1 MSRLKFGEM
10 EKSYRSIN
18 NGAEEMISKVDLEKL
33 IQKFRPTDPDALEI
47 YFQDVWKDLSERD
60 NKKGQGLTKNV
71 FHSYYNIPI
80 IICERLF
87 KVLAIKEHTFLS
99 QEEFVNGLI
108 NLFLGDYKTLIKIMF
123 NMYDYNRDGK
133 VSRND
138 VKIIFNYIPLK
149 PNEIYQ
155 RYKIKYEGDNIN
167 DRRESMMEIN
177 QTLDKIFE
185 EDYIDEDYFKYTI
198 ENINSDLFIFLLVFL
213 YEKRPFNDET
223 IEHYKKLPKKSSSK
237 FKKLTANANIGIGG
251 LKLIVS
257 PSQKSK
263 FGPAESVTLKEGG
276 QYTKFKS
283 NSSNLIKLKFGNNS
297 NHLKAFNKGG
307 LKRVKT
313 FNIKKIK
320 TIVDEQD
327 EEYEDDSSLQK
338 KNQKKNNDKSNDEEE
353 EENEE
358 DDEKNK
364 NIKFEGYLLKIRKD
378 GELKKLYFKLLHH
391 DLYFFKSDTD
401 NEHGGVHNLCD
412 VFIKEGNP
420 YTYKGKYLYSFSIIY
435 PEKERKYYTEDKKE
449 YHKWIKYL
457 RKAVDYEDLYKSYEI
472 KDIIG
477 QGRYGA
483 IRVGYHKIKNR
494 YVAIKIINKKS
505 ISEFDMQNIRHQIEI
520 LKIALDEY
528 VLQLLDIIENES
540 YLYIITELC
549 KGGDL
554 YSYLNQRSFKIP
566 ETKAAKLIY
575 KLAKSVL
582 FLHTLGIIHRDLKPE
597 NILMTDLSASADIRL
612 LDFGLSKIIGND
624 EKCTE
629 PYGTLSFVAPEVLQG
644 KPYDK
649 SVDLWSIGIITFLL
663 LCGYLPFDD
672 KHSEREIAR
681 QTIQDPVP
689 YESKIWSK
697 LSPEAKIFVD
707 GLLQKKPEKRYTI
720 KEVLEHPWIKKMDKV
735 PEKRNDAKT
744 SNQSQFGIYTTA

>member
-18 NGAEEMISKVDLEKL
+18 NGPEEMISKVDLEKL
-33 IQKFRPTDPDALEI
+33 IQKFRPTDPEALE
-47 YFQDVWKDLSERD
+47 YYLQDVWKDLSERD
-60 NKKGQGLTKNV
+60 NKKGLGLTKYV
-71 FHSYYNIPI
+71 FQSYYNLPL

-87 KVLAIKEHTFLS
+87 KVLDTKEHSSLS
-99 QEEFVNGLI
+99 QEDFVTGLI

-133 VSRND
+133 ISRND
-138 VKIIFNYIPLK
+138 VKIVFSYIPLK

-167 DRRESMMEIN
+167 DRKESMIEIN
-177 QTLDKIFE
+177 KTLEKIFE
-185 EDYIDEDYFKYTI
+185 EEYIDEDYFKYTI

-213 YEKRPFNDET
+213 YEKRPFNDDT
-223 IEHYKKLPKKSSSK
+223 IEHYKNLPKKTSSK
-237 FKKLTANANIGIGG
+237 LKRATTSANIGMGG
-251 LKLIVS
+251 LKLVVS

-263 FGPAESVTLKEGG
+263 FKPAAAVTLKEGG

-283 NSSNLIKLKFGNNS
+283 NSSNLIKLKFGSSN

-338 KNQKKNNDKSNDEEE
+338 KNQKKINDKSNDEDEE
-353 EENEE
+353 EENE
-358 DDEKNK
+358 DDENNQ

-378 GELKKLYFKLLHH
+378 GELKKLYFKLLYH
-391 DLYFFKSDTD
+391 DLYFFKSQTD

-420 YTYKGKYLYSFSIIY
+420 YTYQGKYLYCFSIIY

-457 RKAVDYEDLYKSYEI
+457 RKAVDYEDLYKSYEM

-477 QGRYGA
+477 QGRYGT

-494 YVAIKIINKKS
+494 YVAIKIVNKKS
-505 ISEFDMQNIRHQIEI
+505 MSEFDMQNIRHQIEI
-520 LKIALDEY
+520 LKIAIDEY

-575 KLAKSVL
+575 KLTKSVS
-582 FLHTLGIIHRDLKPE
+582 FLHALGIIHRDLKPE
-597 NILMTDLSASADIRL
+597 NILMTDMTDEADIRIS
-612 LDFGLSKIIGND
+612 DFCICKRL
-624 EKCTE
+624 E
-629 PYGTLSFVAPEVLQG
+629 PNETTKEIVGTLGYMAPEVLMG
-644 KPYDK
+644 MDYNFSSD
-649 SVDLWSIGIITFLL
+649 VWSIGVIAYLL
-663 LCGYLPFDD
+663 LTGYLPFDD
-672 KHSEREIAR
+672 E
-681 QTIQDPVP
+681 
-689 YESKIWSK
+689 ES
-697 LSPEAKIFVD
+697 D
-707 GLLQKKPEKRYTI
+707 
-720 KEVLEHPWIKKMDKV
+720 KEVVRKTLFESIPFDNDSWKNISNQAKEFIKKILIKDK
-735 PEKRNDAKT
+735 EQRMTIEDILKD
-744 SNQSQFGIYTTA
+744 QWLEIYAEIEEENEVL